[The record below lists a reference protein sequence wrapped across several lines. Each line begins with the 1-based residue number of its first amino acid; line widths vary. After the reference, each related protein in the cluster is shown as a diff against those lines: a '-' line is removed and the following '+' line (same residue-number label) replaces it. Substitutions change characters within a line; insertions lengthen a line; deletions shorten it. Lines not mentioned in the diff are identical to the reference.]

1 MSPTWPMQDWLSPL
15 ATLMLTLY
23 FYLITFEIITE
34 IALNA
39 ILSKGTIFYHLSLK
53 ISQMKSGSGWGI
65 IWCLLFLSPNKF
77 YASSESSHIYKGRKG
92 HSQQK
97 L

>member
-39 ILSKGTIFYHLSLK
+39 ILSKGTIFY
-53 ISQMKSGSGWGI
+53 
-65 IWCLLFLSPNKF
+65 
-77 YASSESSHIYKGRKG
+77 
-92 HSQQK
+92 QK
-97 L
+97 LITQNFPDEKWFWMGNYMVPPFSVSQ